1 MNDIHILFVDDEP
14 DILRA
19 IDRLLRK
26 ESYILHFAGS
36 GSEALAIMA
45 KTPMHIVVTDIKMPG
60 MDGLS
65 LLKQIQALYP
75 DTVRMALSGYLQIG
89 QLLPCINTGEIFR
102 YVTKPTK
109 PEDLK
114 TSLQDATDYLK
125 IQNDHIAHVHE
136 LHEKN
141 EKQEQALQQHQEV
154 EKQLRRLAIKDDVT
168 ELYNRRFLSYSMEQ
182 LFERCKRYGN
192 DLSCIIIELD
202 NFKQLNDL
210 HGFPFGDA
218 VLKEFS
224 NRLIKLLSGTDI
236 GFRYGGA
243 RFIVLLPNT
252 MLEIAL
258 VLGKTILKSCQS
270 TPFIH
275 EGRSETITAS
285 IGAASLRQQ
294 NPKTPDS
301 LMQIA
306 DRILAGYKL
315 SLTQK
320 HR

>member
-19 IDRLLRK
+19 IERLLRK
-26 ESYILHFAGS
+26 ETYVLHFAGN
-36 GSEALAIMA
+36 GPEALAIMA
-45 KTPMHIVVTDIKMPG
+45 KTPMHIIVTDIKMPG

-65 LLKQIQALYP
+65 LLKQIKEIYP
-75 DTVRMALSGYLQIG
+75 DTVRMALSAYLQIG

-114 TSLQDATDYLK
+114 TSLQDAIDYIK
-125 IQNDHIAHVHE
+125 IRNDHISHVHE
-136 LHEKN
+136 LQEKN
-141 EKQEQALQQHQEV
+141 EKQEQALQEQQEV

-168 ELYNRRFLSYSMEQ
+168 ELYNRRFLSYSLEQ
-182 LFERCKRYGN
+182 LFEQCKRNGN

-202 NFKQLNDL
+202 DFKQINDV
-210 HGFPFGDA
+210 HGFSFGDA

-224 NRLIKLLSGTDI
+224 HRLIKMISETDL

-275 EGRSETITAS
+275 EGLTETITAS
-285 IGAASLRQQ
+285 IGAASLRRH
-294 NPKTPDS
+294 NPQTPDN
-301 LMQIA
+301 LMLIA
-306 DRILAGYKL
+306 DRMLSGYKL
-315 SLTQK
+315 SMTQK
-320 HR
+320 HG